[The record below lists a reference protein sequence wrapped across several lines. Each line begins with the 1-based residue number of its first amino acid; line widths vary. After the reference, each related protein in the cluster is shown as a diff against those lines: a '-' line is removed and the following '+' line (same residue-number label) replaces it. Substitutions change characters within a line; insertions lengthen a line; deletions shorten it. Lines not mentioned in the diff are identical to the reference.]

1 MSTKAKAKAQAQ
13 AQAQAQLTAQDIAT
27 LEQQAMQYAKAWLLG
42 KEDTANAF
50 AKLILSLAI
59 LALSQK
65 GRSFAEIYDRLT
77 SSMGKGEARKAFIEV
92 AKQISR
98 IERSFAFES
107 SGADYSIIC
116 SSAWNEKEK
125 AFAICLEPKEIYD
138 RIADCKALLSARNV
152 YLPRIRMDKLNL
164 IKDDSK
170 AKEKAEKAKAKKE
183 AEAKAKAESEA
194 KEKAQVESAK
204 LLSPETVTSAEAVAL
219 IRRLINRLDNKQDVA
234 TILAVIQTAAKNI

>member
-1 MSTKAKAKAQAQ
+1 
-13 AQAQAQLTAQDIAT
+13 
-27 LEQQAMQYAKAWLLG
+27 
-42 KEDTANAF
+42 
-50 AKLILSLAI
+50 
-59 LALSQK
+59 
-65 GRSFAEIYDRLT
+65 
-77 SSMGKGEARKAFIEV
+77 
-92 AKQISR
+92 
-98 IERSFAFES
+98 
-107 SGADYSIIC
+107 
-116 SSAWNEKEK
+116 
-125 AFAICLEPKEIYD
+125 
-138 RIADCKALLSARNV
+138 
-152 YLPRIRMDKLNL
+152 MDKLNL